1 MALKKKKANKKLI
14 IKMHILSEQNKMYEV
29 MLCQ

>member
-1 MALKKKKANKKLI
+1 MEFKKKAKKKLI
-14 IKMHILSEQNKMYEV
+14 IKMHILSERNKMYEV

>member
-1 MALKKKKANKKLI
+1 MEFKKKKAKKKLI
-14 IKMHILSEQNKMYEV
+14 IKMYILSEQNKMYEV